1 MTYLQLNQ
9 FQELYLNG
17 AFSEV
22 VVTANHTPVGVVYNI
37 AFIYVT
43 STCSDYSEVGYL
55 ISQKNVIRPLK
66 SLDSCF
72 SLLHFVDTFKVEDQL
87 YFGSRSGI

>member
-22 VVTANHTPVGVVYNI
+22 VVSADHTSGGVVYNI
-37 AFIYVT
+37 AFIYARP
-43 STCSDYSEVGYL
+43 SRGDYSEVGYL
-55 ISQKNVIRPLK
+55 ISQKNVVRPLK
-66 SLDSCF
+66 SLDSCY
-72 SLLHFVDTFKVEDQL
+72 SLLHFVDSFKVEDDL
-87 YFGSRSGI
+87 YFRSRAGI